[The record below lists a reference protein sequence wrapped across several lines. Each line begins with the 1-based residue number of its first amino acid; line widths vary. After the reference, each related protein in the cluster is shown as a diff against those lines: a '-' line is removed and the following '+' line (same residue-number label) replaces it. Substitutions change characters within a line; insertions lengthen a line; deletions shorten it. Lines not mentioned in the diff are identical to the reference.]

1 MIRSLFYVKKHWSWG
16 RGGEEAEGRGQ
27 GEALCIVE
35 KQWRGGD
42 QSEHDIDMHKNQI
55 HSLKA
60 EYRILQHKQVSHLTH
75 QFGDDK
81 L

>member
-1 MIRSLFYVKKHWSWG
+1 MRS
-16 RGGEEAEGRGQ
+16 GERRQKGEGR
-27 GEALCIVE
+27 EKRSALL
-35 KQWRGGD
+35 RSSGGAETS
-42 QSEHDIDMHKNQI
+42 QSMTLADMHKNQI